1 VRRWKTLGLVIAV
14 LTLVVGGVVVLRIT
28 GTLPTGAVVMKGLGA
43 PIWDPADP
51 LVVATWNVHYGAGP
65 TLDRGAVATRDEV
78 IANLDAIATWIRES
92 NVDIVALQEVDRAG
106 NRGHGIDQLEW
117 LRRATGLDH
126 VAWTATWDMPY
137 VPWPGLDPR
146 VHIGRVR
153 SGQAVLSRYPL
164 SKPKRHPLVQPASNG
179 WLWNAFYLHRA
190 LLEVWADL
198 GDGRE
203 LRILNAHFEAFDI
216 PNKELHADATKALL
230 NATGPWVILLGDM
243 NAVPPEAASRKRFD
257 DEPETDLTTDRTI
270 GTLRS
275 IGLREVVPAEVY
287 AASEAPWF
295 TFPAHAPNR
304 RLDYIFHGPALEV
317 RTASVPRMEAPPS
330 DHLPVL
336 ASFGPGAMR

>member
-65 TLDRGAVATRDEV
+65 TLERGAVSTRDEV
-78 IANLDAIATWIRES
+78 IANLDAIAKWIRDS

-106 NRGHGIDQLEW
+106 NRGRDIDELEY
-117 LRRATGLDH
+117 LRQATGLDH

-164 SKPKRHPLVQPASNG
+164 SKPKRHPLVQPAKNG

-190 LLEVWADL
+190 LLEVTADL

-203 LRILNAHFEAFDI
+203 LRIFNAHFEAFDV

-230 NATGPWVILLGDM
+230 KAEGPWVILLGDM
-243 NAVPPEAASRKRFD
+243 NAVPPEAVSRKSFL
-257 DEPETDLTTDRTI
+257 DEPATDFTTDTTI
-270 GTLRS
+270 DTLRS
-275 IGLREVVPAEVY
+275 IGLREVVPPEVY

-295 TFPAHAPNR
+295 TFPASAPNR
-304 RLDYIFHGPALEV
+304 RLDYIFYGSALDV
-317 RTASVPRMEAPPS
+317 RTVAVPRMDAPAS

-336 ASFGPGAMR
+336 ASFGAGAMR

>member
-1 VRRWKTLGLVIAV
+1 MRRWKSLGLVIAV
-14 LTLVVGGVVVLRIT
+14 LTLVVGGVFVLRIT

-65 TLDRGAVATRDEV
+65 TLHRGAVSTRDEV
-78 IANLDAIATWIRES
+78 IAHLDAIAKWIRDS
-92 NVDIVALQEVDRAG
+92 NADIVALQEVDRAG
-106 NRGHGIDQLEW
+106 NRGRDIDELEW
-117 LRRATGLDH
+117 LRQATGLDH

-137 VPWPGLDPR
+137 VPWPGFDPR

-179 WLWNAFYLHRA
+179 WLWNSFYLHRA

-230 NATGPWVILLGDM
+230 KATGPWVILLGDM
-243 NAVPPEAASRKRFD
+243 NSVPPEAASRKSFL
-257 DEPETDLTTDRTI
+257 DEPDTDLSTDRTI

-275 IGLREVVPAEVY
+275 IGLREVVPPEVY
-287 AASEAPWF
+287 AASETPWF
-295 TFPAHAPNR
+295 TFPASEPNR
-304 RLDYIFHGPALEV
+304 RLDYIFYGSALEV
-317 RTASVPRMEAPPS
+317 RTASVPRMDAPPS
-330 DHLPVL
+330 DHLPVI
-336 ASFGPGAMR
+336 AAFGAGAAR